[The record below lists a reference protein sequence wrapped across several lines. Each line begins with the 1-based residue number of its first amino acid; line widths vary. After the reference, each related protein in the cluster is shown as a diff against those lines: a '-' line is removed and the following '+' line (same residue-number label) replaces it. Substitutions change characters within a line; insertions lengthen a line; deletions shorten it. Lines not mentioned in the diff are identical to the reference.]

1 MQNLHSSMQMN
12 TRVSESMRVVI
23 LGNSGSGKSTLAK
36 ALAREHGLARL
47 DLDTVVWE
55 PRQVAVA
62 RDPQQALAD
71 VRRFCQSS
79 ARWVVEGCYAS
90 LVQAALACAGPS
102 QAGCGSLGLKSAAP
116 GLPAQ
121 AGPDRRAMASGH
133 RSAQRGNEVPSVGAM
148 AGEGVEL
155 VFLQPGEAIC
165 LANCKARPWEPHKYA
180 SLAEQNSKLAFL
192 LEWVS
197 DYYRRDGDMSLRAHQ
212 AVFDAY
218 GGPKRLVSLQVQ
230 LPQR

>member
-1 MQNLHSSMQMN
+1 
-12 TRVSESMRVVI
+12 MRVVI

-62 RDPQQALAD
+62 RDPQRALAD

-79 ARWVVEGCYAS
+79 ASWVVEGCYAS
-90 LVQAALACAGPS
+90 LVQAVLACAGPF
-102 QAGCGSLGLKSAAP
+102 QAGY
-116 GLPAQ
+116 
-121 AGPDRRAMASGH
+121 GP
-133 RSAQRGNEVPSVGAM
+133 RGNDTPSAGAM
-148 AGEGVEL
+148 ADEGVEL
-155 VFLQPGEAIC
+155 VFLQPGEAVC

-218 GGPKRLVSLQVQ
+218 AGPKRLVSQQVET
-230 LPQR
+230 PPR